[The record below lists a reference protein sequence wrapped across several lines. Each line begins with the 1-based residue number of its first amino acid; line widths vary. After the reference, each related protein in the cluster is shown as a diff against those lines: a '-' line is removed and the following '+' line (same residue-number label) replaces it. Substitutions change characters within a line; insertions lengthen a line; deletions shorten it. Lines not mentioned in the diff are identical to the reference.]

1 MHRTLI
7 GVGLTLLLAVGC
19 GRVTE
24 DNWSETVSDSYC
36 TFQKR
41 CNAAE
46 FFSNFDDVQTCSDA
60 NLDMLAELDSYY
72 DACLFDKKQARQCLK
87 ALDSRCKEAG
97 ANFEELF
104 QPCYEVWDCPLD
116 FEASTDTALPF

>member
-46 FFSNFDDVQTCSDA
+46 FFSNFDDVQRFQRIGVEHPGKRCVGIRSG
-60 NLDMLAELDSYY
+60 AEVLVREGGHQSKPEQHLGLR
-72 DACLFDKKQARQCLK
+72 ATFLPAATAAR
-87 ALDSRCKEAG
+87 RE
-97 ANFEELF
+97 
-104 QPCYEVWDCPLD
+104 W
-116 FEASTDTALPF
+116 